1 MTKSDP
7 YFSLPQAERSAL
19 QAVWSGRGA
28 SRVELARALG
38 VSKVAV
44 SKPVARLIDSGLLA
58 EEPGE
63 ADQIGRPPIQLA
75 LKADSFYSI
84 GVSLFNRHGAIALAD
99 ARQET
104 IAQEPLGDLPVAS
117 DARLSEVGRRI
128 RRLLA
133 RHGIPRGKLSGIGLA
148 VSGIS
153 DPDKGRVIHS
163 PDFPADRDFDLCP
176 PLARALDAP
185 CQLMNIPH
193 LLAVMEQ
200 RWGGARDFS
209 DFLYLH
215 SQGFGLGMFLRGALY
230 RGARHWAGELGEM
243 QIRAHQDGDL
253 TRRTGTLGEV
263 APLYRV
269 TDRLKDLMTRGGET
283 LVGRYFKPGSK
294 YVTVEMVTAAIE
306 AGDQLSAQLLSET
319 FLVIGEAALSL
330 AFLLNP
336 QAIFLDPFTA
346 RIPQVTLEVVRRL
359 ASLYG
364 PRDWSLQVQIL
375 PARCGEEDLAR
386 GAALLPAAAR
396 LGIAWDRPPIARR
409 PPALPDLPHPDR
421 HGAPHA

>member
-1 MTKSDP
+1 MNLSDP
-7 YFSLPQAERSAL
+7 YPTHSQTERIAL
-19 QAVWSGRGA
+19 QAVWSGRVN

-44 SKPVARLIDSGLLA
+44 SKPIARLLASGLLA
-58 EEPGE
+58 EEQGD
-63 ADQIGRPPIQLA
+63 ASHTGRPPIQLA

-84 GVSLFNRHGAIALAD
+84 GVSLFNRHGAIALVD
-99 ARQET
+99 ARQE
-104 IAQEPLGDLPVAS
+104 IVAQEPLGDMPAPS
-117 DARLSEVGRRI
+117 EARLAEIKNRI

-133 RHGIPRGKLSGIGLA
+133 RHDVPRGKLCGVGLA

-153 DPDKGRVIHS
+153 DPVKGRIIHS
-163 PDFPADRDFDLCP
+163 PDFPEDRDFDLCP
-176 PLARALDAP
+176 PLARAFDAP

-193 LLAVMEQ
+193 LLALMEH
-200 RWGGARDFS
+200 RWGGARGFS

-215 SQGFGLGMFLRGALY
+215 SQGFGLGLFLRGALY

-243 QIRAHQDGDL
+243 QVRAHQDGDL
-253 TRRTGTLGEV
+253 TRRSGTLGEV

-269 TDRLKDLMTRGGET
+269 TDRLKDLMTRGGGT

-294 YVTVEMVTAAIE
+294 YVTIEMVTAAIE
-306 AGDQLSAQLLSET
+306 AGDQFSAQLLSET

-346 RIPQVTLEVVRRL
+346 RIPQVTVDVVRRL

-396 LGIAWDRPPIARR
+396 LGVDWDRPEIPRAFQRR
-409 PPALPDLPHPDR
+409 SAHPSSSR
-421 HGAPHA
+421 TGVPHA